1 MARHLYVSWNMCNSQ
16 PSGLHELGRAALDAD
31 LYGIYVAQLRAL
43 GPATAWVVRAIDISS
58 DCVLL
63 SVVAHGML
71 CCCRRGS
78 HREMGWVAPCATQ
91 ALALPGA
98 LLDSQLVQTWSR
110 SSPLDCLKSVHALW
124 KLWLP
129 LALRVWLTPIAL
141 RSYALSGHCATALR
155 YLNASE
161 EYGAWRSRW
170 RSVWKMMLTSTG
182 SRILATRW
190 AQLRPRLRAGFSG
203 EMRVAE
209 TSHSRRNVW
218 IV

>member
-78 HREMGWVAPCATQ
+78 HREMGWVAPCAAQ

-110 SSPLDCLKSVHALW
+110 SSPLDCLKSVPGDAMSDAIDSADVMLYSVSLAY
-124 KLWLP
+124 KESANVRLP
-129 LALRVWLTPIAL
+129 AP
-141 RSYALSGHCATALR
+141 SSNG
-155 YLNASE
+155 
-161 EYGAWRSRW
+161 
-170 RSVWKMMLTSTG
+170 
-182 SRILATRW
+182 
-190 AQLRPRLRAGFSG
+190 
-203 EMRVAE
+203 
-209 TSHSRRNVW
+209 
-218 IV
+218 